1 VDCYTNFI
9 THNANQPALK
19 LCPLCRTPIDEAAVK
34 KKIFHKASAAD
45 LKTEEAFDLGK
56 TKEDKIDAME
66 NELNAIKVAQSLV
79 QPQNSDRGGLVQP

>member
-1 VDCYTNFI
+1 MV
-9 THNANQPALK
+9 
-19 LCPLCRTPIDEAAVK
+19 

-45 LKTEEAFDLGK
+45 LKTEDAFALGK